1 MDYPVRLLICGYGL
15 AALTAIAVAMAF
27 GGLFAPL
34 LTFWLGG
41 AGFVLALPFV
51 PVVRRAFRRAPADDI
66 AESGNVVLEEELRRW
81 EEDREADSRAARE
94 AIEAEARARGVT
106 A

>member
-1 MDYPVRLLICGYGL
+1 MDYPVRLLTCGYGL

-27 GGLFAPL
+27 GGLLAPL

-41 AGFVLALPFV
+41 AAFVLALPFV
-51 PVVRRAFRRAPADDI
+51 PVVRHAFRRAPEAET

-94 AIEAEARARGVT
+94 AIEAEARARG
-106 A
+106 ASA